1 VTRCIDRMLLA
12 LVMAVCGL
20 VLLLEEPALA
30 QKTDQEPIHVT
41 ANKLEAEI
49 KEKKVT
55 FKEAVR
61 AVQGDIT
68 ITCRMMTVFY
78 TEGQKSGVEG
88 SQDVKE
94 IVASGN
100 VVITQKNRQIKGE
113 RAEYNHKER
122 TIVITGN
129 PVTAN
134 EGSNVVRGGRMIF
147 YLDDERSIVE
157 GVAAG
162 QVEATIFPEKKP
174 QPK

>member
-1 VTRCIDRMLLA
+1 
-12 LVMAVCGL
+12 MAVFGLLL
-20 VLLLEEPALA
+20 VLSGPILA

-41 ANKLEAEI
+41 ANKLEADI

-68 ITCRMMTVFY
+68 ITCGMMTIFY
-78 TEGQKSGVEG
+78 TEGQSSGVEG
-88 SQDVKE
+88 GQDIKE

-100 VVITQKNRQIKGE
+100 VTMTQKNRQIKGE
-113 RAEYNHKER
+113 RAEYKNKER

-129 PVTAN
+129 PVTAR
-134 EGSNVVRGGRMIF
+134 EGSNVVSGGRMIF
-147 YLDDERSIVE
+147 YLDEERSIVE
-157 GVAAG
+157 GVATK
-162 QVEATIFPEKKP
+162 QVEATIFPEKKS